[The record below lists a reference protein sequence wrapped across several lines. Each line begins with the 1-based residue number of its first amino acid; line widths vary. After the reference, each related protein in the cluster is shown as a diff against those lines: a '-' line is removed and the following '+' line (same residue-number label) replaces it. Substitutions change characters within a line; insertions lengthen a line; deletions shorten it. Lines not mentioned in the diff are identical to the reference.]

1 MVNRPFAKTFNVIL
15 YLINYKHSHQH
26 YCSSHHHYTFT
37 MILNE
42 SIKSISDIFTQYS
55 LVLTDLNNDSLIFLY
70 KIVLDI

>member
-1 MVNRPFAKTFNVIL
+1 
-15 YLINYKHSHQH
+15 
-26 YCSSHHHYTFT
+26 

-70 KIVLDI
+70 KIAQIYNLF